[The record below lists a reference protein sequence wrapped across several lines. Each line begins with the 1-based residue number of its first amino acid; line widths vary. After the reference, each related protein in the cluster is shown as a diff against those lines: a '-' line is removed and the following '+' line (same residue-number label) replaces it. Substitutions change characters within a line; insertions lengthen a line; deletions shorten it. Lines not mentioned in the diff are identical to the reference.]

1 MKRINNI
8 VQVLFL
14 FSSILLITTISVVIS
29 GNINAYSQTAG
40 NTTQSLPTTIKT
52 DNESTE
58 IHINAN
64 NDLVLSTPT
73 SFFIEFRHPFSSM
86 PLQHV
91 NYNIDVIDSSGNPVF
106 SKQNQHTHIGQ
117 NEHEIT
123 FNNTGNYNININ
135 VLGTGIDPPF
145 DTTRSGIATVP
156 VTVN

>member
-1 MKRINNI
+1 MS
-8 VQVLFL
+8 VSLL
-14 FSSILLITTISVVIS
+14 SALLLIS
-29 GNINAYSQTAG
+29 GITLSFGILNVYGQTSSD
-40 NTTQSLPTTIKT
+40 TLQSLPSTVKT

-64 NDLVLSTPT
+64 NDLVSSTPT
-73 SFFIEFRHPFSSM
+73 NLFVEFRHPFSSM

-91 NYNIDVIDSSGNPVF
+91 NYNLEVVDSSGKPVF

-123 FNNTGNYNININ
+123 FNSTGNFDIKID

-145 DTTRSGIATVP
+145 DTTRRGIATVP
-156 VTVN
+156 VSVN

>member
-1 MKRINNI
+1 MNGISN
-8 VQVLFL
+8 VMSLY
-14 FSSILLITTISVVIS
+14 ILSALLLVTGITLSFGIL
-29 GNINAYSQTAG
+29 NAYGQTSAD
-40 NTTQSLPTTIKT
+40 TVQSLPSTVKT

-64 NDLVLSTPT
+64 NDLVSSTPT

-91 NYNIDVIDSSGNPVF
+91 NYNLEVLDSSGKPVF
-106 SKQNQHTHIGQ
+106 SEQNQHTHIGQ

-123 FNNTGNYNININ
+123 FNSTGNYDIKIN